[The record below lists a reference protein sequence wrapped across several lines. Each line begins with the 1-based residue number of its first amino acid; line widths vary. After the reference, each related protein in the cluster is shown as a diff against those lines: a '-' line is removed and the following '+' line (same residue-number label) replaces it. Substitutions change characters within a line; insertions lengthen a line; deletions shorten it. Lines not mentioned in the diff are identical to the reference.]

1 MVINLFNKIANMK
14 KVYNSI
20 MLSVLLLS
28 TVFMGTA
35 CSDDNDETGLN
46 KYPAPTITEFYPND
60 GYPSSIVTIKGA
72 NFGKERAE
80 RIGRIYFGGIEAK
93 EYTDWSDTEIKVR
106 VPDNAMTGNITL
118 WVWKNH
124 TETASKFTCIPGAEI
139 ISITPNPTF
148 PGTTITLMG
157 KNFQSFID
165 KGLTP
170 ADIIVEFKADEGVV
184 TSVCKELT
192 ETTLTVDVPSNAVG
206 GNISVKFGELQK
218 VTGPELAFAGDV
230 KFSFMDYVETNG
242 SIKVADGNIDSTKD
256 GAYVIFKF
264 TASVTGL
271 FDVYTLAATMKDGSS
286 LNVNI
291 GDNLNV
297 LRTQELNSLLT
308 KEVVNRGNW
317 TTDTKGIYGP
327 FFLKAATE
335 YYLKVT
341 FLTTS
346 GSWVANLHEL
356 GLVFS
361 ADQTQ
366 TPIND

>member
-1 MVINLFNKIANMK
+1 M
-14 KVYNSI
+14 
-20 MLSVLLLS
+20 
-28 TVFMGTA
+28 
-35 CSDDNDETGLN
+35 
-46 KYPAPTITEFYPND
+46 
-60 GYPSSIVTIKGA
+60 
-72 NFGKERAE
+72 
-80 RIGRIYFGGIEAK
+80 
-93 EYTDWSDTEIKVR
+93 
-106 VPDNAMTGNITL
+106 
-118 WVWKNH
+118 
-124 TETASKFTCIPGAEI
+124 
-139 ISITPNPTF
+139 
-148 PGTTITLMG
+148 
-157 KNFQSFID
+157 
-165 KGLTP
+165 
-170 ADIIVEFKADEGVV
+170 
-184 TSVCKELT
+184 
-192 ETTLTVDVPSNAVG
+192 G

-264 TASVTGL
+264 TAPVTGL

-297 LRTQELNSLLT
+297 LRSQELNAALT
-308 KEVVNRGNW
+308 KEVMNRGNW

-327 FFLKAATE
+327 FSLKAATE

-366 TPIND
+366 TPVND

>member
-1 MVINLFNKIANMK
+1 MNMK
-14 KVYNSI
+14 KIYNSI
-20 MLSVLLLS
+20 ILGVFLLS
-28 TVFMGTA
+28 TVFIGSA
-35 CSDDNDETGLN
+35 CSDDDETGLN
-46 KYPAPTITEFYPND
+46 KYPAPTISEFSPSE
-60 GYPSSIVTIKGA
+60 GYPSSVVKIKGT
-72 NFGKERAE
+72 NFGSERTE
-80 RIGRIYFGGIEAK
+80 RVGRVYFGGVEAV
-93 EYTDWSDTEIKVR
+93 EYLNWSDTEIQVR
-106 VPDNAMTGNITL
+106 VPEAGKTGNITL
-118 WVWKNH
+118 WVWKNN
-124 TETASKFTCIPGAEI
+124 TETVSEFTCIPGAEI
-139 ISITPNPTF
+139 TNINPNPTF
-148 PGTTITLMG
+148 PGSMIVLSG
-157 KNFQSFID
+157 RNFQSFID

-184 TSVCKELT
+184 TSTCKELT
-192 ETTLTVDVPSNAVG
+192 ATTLTVDVPTNAIG

-218 VTGPELAFAGDV
+218 ITGPELTFAGDV

-264 TASVTGL
+264 TAPVTGL

-297 LRTQELNSLLT
+297 LRTQELNAALT

-327 FFLKAATE
+327 FSLKAATE

-366 TPIND
+366 TPVND